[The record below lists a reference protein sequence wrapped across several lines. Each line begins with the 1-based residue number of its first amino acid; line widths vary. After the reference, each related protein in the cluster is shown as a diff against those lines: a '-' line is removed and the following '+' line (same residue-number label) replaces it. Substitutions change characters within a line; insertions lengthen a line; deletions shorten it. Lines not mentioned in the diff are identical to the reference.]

1 MKHYNI
7 AIVGFGNVGRALLQL
22 LQEKTSELREHYG
35 IEWQLTGVA
44 TRRMGWLADP
54 DGLDVTALL
63 EGKVPATNSSQDIPN
78 ASKRALPSAPTNVSE
93 WLTASRADVLFE
105 LTSLNTETGQPAIEH
120 VRAALEHG
128 AHVITA
134 NKGTVVHGYR
144 ELEQL
149 AREHGKQYL
158 FEATVMGGAPIFSLF
173 KYSLPAANIQ
183 RFRGILNSTS
193 NVILEEMEQ
202 GCSFEDAI
210 KKAQELGIAET
221 DPSIDVDGWDATVKV
236 YAIAT
241 VLMNVPLKLD
251 EIERQGIRDLS
262 SAEVQAARAAGTPYK
277 PVASIERSGDGVRA
291 SVKPERLAAKDPLA
305 AVSGGSMLAHFELDV
320 LPGLTITLDVPN
332 TGMVGP
338 AVTAYDVLAD
348 FIRSV
353 SGSFA

>member
-1 MKHYNI
+1 MKRYNI
-7 AIVGFGNVGRALLQL
+7 SILGFGNVGRALLQL
-22 LQEKTSELREHYG
+22 LQEKTVELRERYE

-44 TRRMGWLADP
+44 TRRMGWIADAG
-54 DGLDVTALL
+54 GLDVAALL
-63 EGKVPATNSSQDIPN
+63 EGEGLDGQLVGNAGEAAKGDRLVVATNV
-78 ASKRALPSAPTNVSE
+78 RE
-93 WLTASRADVLFE
+93 WLAAARADVLFE

-128 AHVITA
+128 AHAITA

-183 RFRGILNSTS
+183 RFKGLLNSTS

-202 GCSFEDAI
+202 GRSFEQAI

-221 DPSIDVDGWDATVKV
+221 DPSQDVDGWDAAVKV
-236 YAIAT
+236 CAIAT
-241 VLMNVPLKLD
+241 VLMDTPLKLD
-251 EIERQGIRDLS
+251 EIARQGIRDLS
-262 SAEVQAARAAGTPYK
+262 GAEVQEARVAGTPYK
-277 PVASIERSGDGVRA
+277 LVARIERSGSQVHA
-291 SVKPERLAAKDPLA
+291 AVKPERLAANDPLA
-305 AVSGGSMLAHFELDV
+305 VVSGGSMLAHFELDV
-320 LPGLTITLDVPN
+320 LPGLTISLDVPN
-332 TGMVGP
+332 TGTVGP

-348 FIRSV
+348 FIRAV
-353 SGSFA
+353 EQE

>member
-1 MKHYNI
+1 MKRYNI
-7 AIVGFGNVGRALLQL
+7 SILGFGNVGRALLQL
-22 LQEKTSELREHYG
+22 FQEKTSELRERYG

-54 DGLDVTALL
+54 NGLDLVALL
-63 EGKVPATNSSQDIPN
+63 EGREPAGQSTENEPGIAKEDSRVATNV
-78 ASKRALPSAPTNVSE
+78 RE
-93 WLTASRADVLFE
+93 WLTVSRADVLFE

-120 VRAALEHG
+120 IRAALERG
-128 AHVITA
+128 AHAITA

-183 RFRGILNSTS
+183 RFRGLLNSTS

-202 GCSFEDAI
+202 GRGFEQAI

-221 DPSIDVDGWDATVKV
+221 DPSQDVDGWDATVKV
-236 YAIAT
+236 CAIAT

-262 SAEVQAARAAGTPYK
+262 STEVQAARAAGTPYK
-277 PVASIERSGDGVRA
+277 LVARIERSRNGVHA
-291 SVKPERLAAKDPLA
+291 SVKPEQLAANDPLA
-305 AVSGGSMLAHFELDV
+305 TVSGGSMLAHFELDV
-320 LPGLTITLDVPN
+320 LPGLTISLDVPE

-348 FIRSV
+348 FIRAV
-353 SGSFA
+353 ARE

>member
-1 MKHYNI
+1 VKRYNI
-7 AIVGFGNVGRALLQL
+7 SILGFGNVGRALLQL
-22 LQEKTSELREHYG
+22 FQEKTPELRERYG

-44 TRRMGWLADP
+44 TRRMGWVADP
-54 DGLDVTALL
+54 NGLDVAALL
-63 EGKVPATNSSQDIPN
+63 EGRESAGHSAENRSDAAKEDPASVATNV
-78 ASKRALPSAPTNVSE
+78 RG
-93 WLTASRADVLFE
+93 WLAASRADVLFE

-120 VRAALEHG
+120 IRAALEHG
-128 AHVITA
+128 AHAITA

-183 RFRGILNSTS
+183 RFRGLLNSTS

-202 GCSFEDAI
+202 GRSFEQAI

-221 DPSIDVDGWDATVKV
+221 DPSQDVDGWDATVKV
-236 YAIAT
+236 CAIAT

-262 SAEVQAARAAGTPYK
+262 GTEVQAARVAGTPYK
-277 PVASIERSGDGVRA
+277 LVARIERSGDGVHA
-291 SVKPERLAAKDPLA
+291 SVKPERLAASDPLA

-332 TGMVGP
+332 TGTVGP

-348 FIRSV
+348 FIRAV
-353 SGSFA
+353 TQE

>member
-1 MKHYNI
+1 MKRYNI
-7 AIVGFGNVGRALLQL
+7 SILGFGNVGRALLQL
-22 LQEKTSELREHYG
+22 LQEKTSELRERYG

-54 DGLDVTALL
+54 DGLDIAALL
-63 EGKVPATNSSQDIPN
+63 EGRAPAKKSSEDMTN
-78 ASKRALPSAPTNVSE
+78 ASGEALPAAPTNVRE
-93 WLTASRADVLFE
+93 WLTAAHADVLFE

-120 VRAALEHG
+120 MRAALEHG
-128 AHVITA
+128 AHAITA
-134 NKGTVVHGYR
+134 NKGTIVHGYR

-149 AREHGKQYL
+149 AREQRKQYL

-183 RFRGILNSTS
+183 RFRGLLNSTS

-202 GCSFEDAI
+202 GRSFEQAI

-221 DPSIDVDGWDATVKV
+221 DPSMDVDGWDAAVKV
-236 YAIAT
+236 CAIAT
-241 VLMNVPLKLD
+241 VLMDMPLRLD
-251 EIERQGIRDLS
+251 EMERQGIRDLS

-277 PVASIERSGDGVRA
+277 LVARIERSGNGVHA
-291 SVKPERLAAKDPLA
+291 SVKPERLAANDPLA
-305 AVSGGSMLAHFELDV
+305 AVNGGSMLAHFELDV

-332 TGMVGP
+332 TGTVGP

-348 FIRSV
+348 FIRAV
-353 SGSFA
+353 SQE